1 MKSNNRLA
9 FVGTGLYLGCVVLLY
24 AFHQP
29 EEQNA
34 EILKPVHRPILFLS
48 ALFLPGLSMSLA
60 WVWTQPKSFFDK
72 ALFVFTSTALY
83 SLVILVG
90 MDSPLTLLLW
100 IVLGSC
106 TLLLLHHH
114 LLEELQALPTKLL
127 KALFGVTLAALPLFA
142 AMQNLLL
149 GDKEL
154 VFLGFLSFPAWG
166 WLMGRLV
173 ER

>member
-1 MKSNNRLA
+1 MKSSNRLA
-9 FVGTGLYLGCVVLLY
+9 FVGTGLYFSCVALLY
-24 AFHQP
+24 AFRT
-29 EEQNA
+29 EEQSA
-34 EILKPVHRPILFLS
+34 EILKPVHQPVLFLL

-60 WVWTQPKSFFDK
+60 WVWTQPKAFFDK
-72 ALFVFTSTALY
+72 LLFVFCSTSLY
-83 SLVILVG
+83 SLVILAG

-100 IVLGSC
+100 IGLGSC

-127 KALFGVTLAALPLFA
+127 KALLGATLAALPLFT

-149 GDKEL
+149 DDKEL
-154 VFLGFLSFPAWG
+154 IFLGFLSFPAWG

-173 ER
+173 EH